1 MNPRAVDSAAGDSAP
16 EGRRIVFWRHGRTE
30 WNARGLFQGQED
42 IALDD
47 LGRQQAAQAA
57 HELKHLAPS
66 LIVSSDLERARDTAA
81 ALSVA
86 TGVSVGTDARFRE
99 TYAGKWQGLA
109 FADIGERFPEDQQAW
124 HEGDPHVAAGGGE
137 SRSDVG
143 GRMKAGTL
151 DAVDQL
157 APGQTLVVVSHGGAI
172 RAGVAALMGIPADLW
187 GSLAGVANCHWS
199 VLEELNPSSSAVP
212 LRWQLTEHNVGLASM
227 PSSPLEG

>member
-1 MNPRAVDSAAGDSAP
+1 MSPRAVDSAAGDSAP

-30 WNARGLFQGQED
+30 WNAKGLFQGQED

-47 LGRQQAAQAA
+47 LGRQQASQAA
-57 HELKHLAPS
+57 YELKHFSPS
-66 LIVSSDLERARDTAA
+66 SIVSSDLQRARDTAA

-86 TGVSVGTDARFRE
+86 TGIPAGTDARFRE
-99 TYAGKWQGLA
+99 TFAGRWQGLP
-109 FADIGERFPEDQQAW
+109 FAEIGRLYPEDQHAW
-124 HEGDPHVAAGGGE
+124 HEGDPTVAAGGGE
-137 SRSDVG
+137 SRQDVG
-143 GRMKAGTL
+143 DRMKAGTL
-151 DAVDQL
+151 DAVAGL

-172 RAGVAALMGIPADLW
+172 RAGVAALMGIPPVLW

-199 VLEELNPSSSAVP
+199 VLEELNPSFSARE

>member
-1 MNPRAVDSAAGDSAP
+1 MSPRAVDSAAGDSAP
-16 EGRRIVFWRHGRTE
+16 EGRRIIFWRHGRTE

-47 LGRQQAAQAA
+47 LGRQQATQAA
-57 HELKHLAPS
+57 YELKHLAPS

-86 TGVSVGTDARFRE
+86 TGISAGTDERFRE
-99 TYAGKWQGLA
+99 TYAGRWQGLA
-109 FADIGERFPEDQQAW
+109 FAEIGRRFPEDQQAW

-137 SRSDVG
+137 SRLE
-143 GRMKAGTL
+143 TL
-151 DAVDQL
+151 DAVAQL
-157 APGQTLVVVSHGGAI
+157 QPGQTLIVVSHGGAI
-172 RAGVAALMGIPADLW
+172 RAGVAALMGIAPELW

-212 LRWQLTEHNVGLASM
+212 LRWQLTGHNIGLASM
-227 PSSPLEG
+227 PSAPLEG